1 MQFYFHKSISTPIE
15 ENYILSSGKIILTIA
30 ALGIFLRIVFV
41 WQFVD
46 VKSINQWE
54 YGEIAKNIV
63 HNNGYSLFYFEND
76 SLEYKYKEGVKPFA
90 SAYMPPGY
98 VLIILPFYFIENDFI
113 INLIIISLQIICSAA
128 IIFFL
133 FKLCENYFDKNVA
146 IVSTL
151 TYAILPEF
159 IYACVSFSPT
169 VLFHLLLVLIF
180 YRLSIQDKLNK
191 LDFLF
196 PILLVFV
203 IYLRSEFI
211 LFVLF
216 LLTFFIIKKQYKIV
230 LINLGII
237 IILILPWTI
246 RNSIVLDS
254 VVPVTTN
261 FGQNLYRGNNASD
274 VGWWGE
280 EIMIEKIKKL
290 PRDNSFEIHSN
301 EMYLERARSYIKE
314 NPLKFVE
321 NGIRKQFEL
330 WVFNLSDP
338 RAFNVL
344 YLAPSIFILLFFSI
358 GLIKTFNVSEYK
370 FIYLFFLHG
379 IVIATI
385 FFALPRYQTMMKV
398 LMLPFA
404 AAGMFFLFDI
414 FKRLVFNT
422 ESKT

>member
-1 MQFYFHKSISTPIE
+1 LYLHKSISTPIE
-15 ENYILSSGKIILTIA
+15 ENYILSSGKIILAVA
-30 ALGIFLRIVFV
+30 ALGIFLRIIFV

-46 VKSINQWE
+46 IKSINQWE

-63 HNNGYSLFYFEND
+63 HNNGYSLFYLEND
-76 SLEYKYKEGVKPFA
+76 SLEYKYIEGVKPFS

-98 VLIILPFYFIENDFI
+98 VLIILPFYFIENNFI

-151 TYAILPEF
+151 IYAILPEF

-169 VLFHLLLVLIF
+169 VLFQLLLVLIF
-180 YRLSIQDKLNK
+180 YRLSIKDKLNK

-216 LLTFFIIKKQYKIV
+216 LLAFFIIKKQYKIV

-237 IILILPWTI
+237 IILILPWSI

-280 EIMIEKIKKL
+280 EIMIEKIKGL
-290 PRDNSFEIHSN
+290 PRNNSFEVHLN
-301 EMYLERARSYIKE
+301 QLYLDRAINYIRE
-314 NPLKFVE
+314 NPLRFIS
-321 NGIRKQFEL
+321 NGFRKQFEL
-330 WVFNLSDP
+330 WVFNLNDP
-338 RAFNVL
+338 RSKL
-344 YLAPSIFILLFFSI
+344 LIYLIPTIIILVFFILGSLKSINFSKFNLF
-358 GLIKTFNVSEYK
+358 
-370 FIYLFFLHG
+370 YLFFLQA
-379 IVIATI
+379 IIISAI
-385 FFALPRYQTMMKV
+385 FFALPRYQTMMKI

-404 AAGMFFLFDI
+404 SVGILFLFN
-414 FKRLVFNT
+414 FSKKLFFHT
-422 ESKT
+422 KSKT